1 MAKRTKQEATFQ
13 KEVSKLNNWIIYCRQ
28 NIAKKDKLM
37 DWNQSLSEA
46 VDERL
51 KLLKDYASNKLTNKL
66 TNK

>member
-1 MAKRTKQEATFQ
+1 MAKKRTKQEATFQ

-28 NIAKKDKLM
+28 NIAKNDKLM

-51 KLLKDYASNKLTNKL
+51 KLLQDYVAIKLTNK
-66 TNK
+66 